1 MIMNFSIRVNDPGRK
16 AWVCLLLLVL
26 VLCFP
31 VFSSADEPSPRAFR
45 MTAVPQGKSAAVRA
59 VPGKKG
65 EVLFTLEA
73 GDTCEV
79 IGQED
84 SYYIVRKDGQTG
96 YAAASLLDTQ
106 AAEASPAVP
115 ESLCFGVSL
124 EDPIPDRHAEYLVL
138 QGTLTSDKPV
148 EALFLYVWDER
159 LYRVEKT
166 VIKQLAKP
174 STSVSMD
181 ILAKALRFNKFTG
194 GRKTVY
200 LEGVCDGETY
210 LFFRSPAYIC
220 RENEEPAHVTGLC
233 RNLPGTLT
241 DTKLST
247 AWKATKSKP
256 SLRFSIPEEA
266 DAVLMTL
273 EWKNLP
279 EPFTVEL
286 LDADG
291 GRLSLEN
298 KAGGFYMD
306 AVPISPEVREIIL
319 TPQDQDDALS
329 SVRVYSEPYPRHVIQ
344 QWQEV
349 PEKLDILFISTH
361 QDDELLFFGGA
372 IPAYAARED
381 VNTAVLY
388 MTTCSR
394 IRCRE
399 GLDGLWTAGLRCHPI
414 FLGLEDYNTYNVQ
427 EANSR
432 WRAYDPLGML
442 TEIICRYRPE
452 VIVCQDFDGEY
463 GHAQHKLTAS
473 LVNSAIE
480 RAADPEL
487 PGSWDVRKF
496 YVHLYKEN
504 QVHMDWNQPLDDT
517 GVITPMFLAMEGYDK
532 HRSQHAYFS
541 MRRDG
546 THYDNTL
553 FGLYRSTVG
562 PDVAGNDFL
571 ENIPAQ

>member
-1 MIMNFSIRVNDPGRK
+1 MSFSIRVKNPVGK
-16 AWVCLLLLVL
+16 ACVCLFLLVL
-26 VLCFP
+26 VFCLP
-31 VFSSADEPSPRAFR
+31 AFSSADEPCPRAFR
-45 MTAVPQGKSAAVRA
+45 MIATPKGSSAAVRT

-65 EVLFTLEA
+65 EVLFNLEA
-73 GDTCEV
+73 GDSCEV
-79 IGQED
+79 IGQQD
-84 SYYIVRKDGQTG
+84 SYYIVCKDGQTG
-96 YAAASLLDTQ
+96 YAAASLLNTE

-115 ESLCFGVSL
+115 ESLCSGVSL
-124 EDPIPDRHAEYLVL
+124 EDPIPDRHADYLVV

-166 VIKQLAKP
+166 VIKQLSKP
-174 STSVSMD
+174 ATSVSMD
-181 ILAKALRFNKFTG
+181 ILAKALRFSKFTG
-194 GRKTVY
+194 GRKTIY
-200 LEGVCDGETY
+200 LEGVCNGETY

-256 SLRFSIPEEA
+256 SLRFSVPEEA

-273 EWKNLP
+273 EWKNIP
-279 EPFTVEL
+279 GPFTVEM

-291 GRLSLEN
+291 SRLSLAD

-306 AVPISPEVREIIL
+306 AVPVSTEVREIIV
-319 TPQDQDDALS
+319 TPRDQDDALS
-329 SVRVYSEPYPRHVIQ
+329 SVRVYREPYPRHVIQ
-344 QWQEV
+344 QWEEV
-349 PEKLDILFISTH
+349 PEKLDILFIATH

-388 MTTCSR
+388 MTSCSR

-399 GLDGLWTAGLRCHPI
+399 ALDGLWTAGLRCHPI
-414 FLGLEDYNTYNVQ
+414 FLGLEDVYTFNQQ
-427 EANSR
+427 EANSK
-432 WRAYDPLGML
+432 WRSDDPLGML
-442 TEIICRYRPE
+442 TEVICHYRPE

-463 GHAQHKLTAS
+463 GHGQHKLTAS
-473 LVNSAIE
+473 LVRSAIE

-487 PGSWDVRKF
+487 PDSWDVKKF
-496 YVHLYKEN
+496 YVHLCKEN

-546 THYDNTL
+546 AHYDNTL
-553 FGLYRSTVG
+553 FGLCRSTVG
-562 PDVAGNDFL
+562 PDAAGNDFL
-571 ENIPAQ
+571 ENIRTE